1 MRVLSVLLFAALCSA
16 QTADRG
22 APVIAAAR
30 QAQAQLKADVFLFA
44 TNLETGVTIAWRQD
58 ERVRTASTIKLPILT
73 ALYDKV
79 AKGEVRWDDPLTLTK
94 ADTVSGSG
102 VLSEFT
108 PGARF
113 SVRDVSN
120 LMIVVS
126 DNTATNLILG
136 RITADAVND
145 YLDRIGLKQT
155 RSLRK
160 VRGDGTDLKQPT
172 GWSKAGLLK
181 ENERFGLGV
190 STSREMVQ
198 LIEMLAMGKIV
209 SAEASKEILAT
220 MDRQRYKDAIG
231 RRLGDLPVA
240 SKSGGLDALR
250 SDVALV
256 TTPKGRIAMA
266 ITVDGLKKVDY
277 TADNEGQILI
287 ADLAKLIVEQLTR

>member
-1 MRVLSVLLFAALCSA
+1 MRLPAAILLAALCCA
-16 QTADRG
+16 QNP
-22 APVIAAAR
+22 APEPTVLAAVREAETR
-30 QAQAQLKADVFLFA
+30 LPADVYLYA
-44 TNLETGVTIAWRQD
+44 KNIDNGRTIAWRQD
-58 ERVRTASTIKLPILT
+58 ERVRTASTIKLPILA
-73 ALYDKV
+73 ALYDQV
-79 AKGEVRWDDPLTLTK
+79 AKGKVRWDEPLTLNK
-94 ADTVSGSG
+94 PDTVSGSG

-108 PGARF
+108 PGTRL

-136 RITADAVND
+136 RITADTVND
-145 YLDRIGLKQT
+145 YLDTIGLKQT

-160 VRGDGTDLKQPT
+160 VRGDGTDLKQAT

-198 LIEMLAMGKIV
+198 LIEMLAHGKVV
-209 SAEASKEILAT
+209 SPEASKEILAT
-220 MDRQRYKDAIG
+220 MGRQRYKDAIG

-266 ITVDGLKKVDY
+266 ITVDGLKKIDY
-277 TADNEGQILI
+277 SADNEGQILI
-287 ADLAKLIVEQLTR
+287 ADLARLIVEQLSR